1 MKKLFIILAVVL
13 ASCTPDYDDLEPALY
28 DVRITRET
36 KVSIVSPKSGYVFK
50 TTKSFRVVADERGIT
65 QTSKDKLVEAYPE
78 GVVTMHEPT
87 DDGLFRETEYR
98 TYHEITRN

>member
-1 MKKLFIILAVVL
+1 MKKLFIILAVVF
-13 ASCTPDYDDLEPALY
+13 ASCAPDYDDLEPALY

-50 TTKSFRVVADERGIT
+50 TTTSFRVIADERGIT

-78 GVVTMHEPT
+78 GIVTIHEPT